1 MVFNMSKKDYTNW
14 HKKKTEIEHTSDVRI
29 FFHEREVWWCS
40 MGSNVGFEQDGKGTE
55 FARPVFV
62 FKKFNKEVF
71 WAIPISTKI
80 KTTKF
85 YTQININD
93 GIDRVAIISQLR
105 LTDAKRL
112 IDKIGVVNE
121 ENYKDI
127 QKAVISLCNS

>member
-1 MVFNMSKKDYTNW
+1 M
-14 HKKKTEIEHTSDVRI
+14 
-29 FFHEREVWWCS
+29 
-40 MGSNVGFEQDGKGTE
+40 
-55 FARPVFV
+55 

-85 YTQININD
+85 YTQVKIND